1 MIHCSLRVLHGG
13 IGTAREGSALY
24 RKTIW
29 LPVNNIAKKYLDIR
43 YVDSL
48 AEGDSPLHRLNP
60 GAKLVTTLAF
70 VLAVVSFG
78 KYTVA
83 GFFPFFLYPVVMI
96 TLGDLPAG
104 YLLKKVLLVSPFA
117 VLVGIFNP
125 LMDRQILWHVGA
137 FGISGGWI
145 SFLSILLRFSLTVL
159 AALILVSV
167 TGFPAVCRSLRQFGV
182 PRPLV
187 VQLLFFYRYI
197 FILVREGERMERA
210 RSMRSFGK
218 RGMGFRT
225 FVSLIG
231 HLLLRSLDRAER
243 IYLAMR
249 CRGFDGEIRMVRQ
262 TRAGWKDVGFVSGWL
277 LFFILFRIHD
287 VPHWIGALGMEIFK

>member
-1 MIHCSLRVLHGG
+1 M
-13 IGTAREGSALY
+13 
-24 RKTIW
+24 
-29 LPVNNIAKKYLDIR
+29 NNIAKKYLDIR

-48 AEGDSPLHRLNP
+48 AEGDSPLHGLNA
-60 GAKLVTTLAF
+60 GAKLITTLAF
-70 VLAVVSFG
+70 IVAVVSFG

-83 GFFPFFLYPVVMI
+83 GFFPFFLYPVVMV

-125 LMDRQILWHVGA
+125 IMDPEILVHLGA
-137 FGISGGWI
+137 WGVSGGWI
-145 SFLSILLRFSLTVL
+145 SFLSILLRFFLTVL
-159 AALILVSV
+159 AALILVSL
-167 TGFPAVCRSLRQFGV
+167 TGFPSVCRALRRFGV

-218 RGMGFRT
+218 KGMGFRT

-249 CRGFDGEIRMVRQ
+249 CRGFDGEIRMARTVK
-262 TRAGWKDVGFVSGWL
+262 AGWKDAGFVAGWL
-277 LFFILFRIHD
+277 LFFILFRFFD
-287 VPHWIGALGMEIFK
+287 VPQWIGTLGMEIVK